1 MGYFFIVSCQERKER
16 VIDPM
21 TSFLM
26 FFPKVLDS
34 IFKPKSPSL
43 IKTTNKRNGSFPILA
58 SSSWIWL
65 HSKHHSTT
73 NDPWIGLK
81 CKY

>member
-1 MGYFFIVSCQERKER
+1 MGSFFIVSCQERKEK

-26 FFPKVLDS
+26 FFPKVPDS

-43 IKTTNKRNGSFPILA
+43 IKTSNERKWFISYFNFKLMDMITFKASF
-58 SSSWIWL
+58 
-65 HSKHHSTT
+65 
-73 NDPWIGLK
+73 NN
-81 CKY
+81 